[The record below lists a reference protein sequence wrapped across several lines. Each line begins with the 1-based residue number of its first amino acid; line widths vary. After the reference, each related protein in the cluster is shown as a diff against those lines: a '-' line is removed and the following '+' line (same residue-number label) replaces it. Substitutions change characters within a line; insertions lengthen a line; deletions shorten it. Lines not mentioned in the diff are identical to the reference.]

1 MFACDVGLPA
11 VAGATPRLNVTDC
24 ACKLCNSVEHTTP
37 FCPLDLQQTD
47 PTQTENKARNSF
59 TDRYGR
65 PRFYYEG
72 KEICN
77 NFNGSKGCPRP
88 NCTFAHICSKCKARF
103 DQSTLTLFS
112 RNRTAAL
119 EENNL

>member
-1 MFACDVGLPA
+1 L
-11 VAGATPRLNVTDC
+11 
-24 ACKLCNSVEHTTP
+24 K
-37 FCPLDLQQTD
+37 QTD
-47 PTQTENKARNSF
+47 PPQTENKARNSF

-77 NFNGSKGCPRP
+77 NFNFSKGNEIMWRSC
-88 NCTFAHICSKCKARF
+88 F

-119 EENNL
+119 EENNLG